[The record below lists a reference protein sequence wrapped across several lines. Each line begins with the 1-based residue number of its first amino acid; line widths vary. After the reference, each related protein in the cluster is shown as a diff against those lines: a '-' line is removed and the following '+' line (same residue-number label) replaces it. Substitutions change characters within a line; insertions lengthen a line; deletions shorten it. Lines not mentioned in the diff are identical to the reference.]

1 MSSRKQLS
9 QGASTV
15 KRLAARG
22 LRRLRYGP
30 LRYVVVVTYGRTGST
45 LLQGVLMTDPHVIIR
60 GEQGGT
66 IAYLMRWYTE
76 LCGHQDRLRR
86 DRRETSRRYPFY
98 GIGAFSRDVAR
109 QRLRR
114 LLLDTLLRPGH
125 ATRVVGFKE
134 IGWPEELAECLDF
147 LRAVLPGVR
156 FVVNTRNLDDVVQS
170 GFWRHQPDAAARVQA
185 LHERIMS
192 ATVGRDDVYFVSYDE
207 WVSDPDRLRGLF
219 KWLGLRFDRDRVD
232 AVMRQPH
239 SYDNRSIPGLESE
252 SSVVVPD

>member
-1 MSSRKQLS
+1 MSSREQLRRR
-9 QGASTV
+9 ASTV

-22 LRRLRYGP
+22 LRRVRYGS

-45 LLQGVLMTDPHVIIR
+45 LLQGVLMTDPQVMIR

-76 LCGHQDRLRR
+76 LCGHQDRLRP
-86 DRRETSRRYPFY
+86 DRNETSRRHPFY
-98 GIGAFSRDVAR
+98 GIGAFPRDIAL

-114 LLLDTLLRPGH
+114 LLLDTLLRPRH
-125 ATRVVGFKE
+125 DTRVVGFKE
-134 IGWPEELAECLDF
+134 IGWPEELTECLDF

-170 GFWRHQPDAAARVQA
+170 GFWRRQPDAAARVQA
-185 LHERIMS
+185 LHQRIVS
-192 ATVGRDDVYFVSYDE
+192 ATEGRDDVYFLSYDE
-207 WVSDPDRLRGLF
+207 WVADPGQLRGVF
-219 KWLGLRFDRDRVD
+219 EWLGLRFDRERVD

-239 SYDNRSIPGLESE
+239 SYDNRSIAGLESD
-252 SSVVVPD
+252 SSAVVPD